1 MWQQTRFYC
10 DMPLAGSLLS
20 SIGGRLARWMRG
32 VPAAGF
38 WLKRDIAPTV
48 LLHLASLDS
57 ASSVDRNCLGC
68 RPRGQGSVIGNF
80 AAPLPNTRSLDMSWE
95 IDAEAWKQVRTKLKS
110 RWGKLN
116 EAALVAIDSKREGLV
131 SKLEQ
136 LYELSPE
143 EAEKQVKSFESHTKE
158 LRPKVAA

>member
-1 MWQQTRFYC
+1 
-10 DMPLAGSLLS
+10 
-20 SIGGRLARWMRG
+20 
-32 VPAAGF
+32 
-38 WLKRDIAPTV
+38 
-48 LLHLASLDS
+48 
-57 ASSVDRNCLGC
+57 
-68 RPRGQGSVIGNF
+68 
-80 AAPLPNTRSLDMSWE
+80 MSWE